1 MGKLYDDRG
10 NRMSPSFSNKNGVRY
25 RFYVSSALLR
35 GRKTE
40 AGSVARVSAAEIES
54 AVLAGLRTH
63 QKQEQFDSAFGAIG
77 DVERVLIAP
86 GQLLITMA
94 AKADGDGVNQEI
106 RIAWPMKGK
115 VAAPEVEGNGESE
128 GAHNEGLILSVIR
141 AHSWMRCL
149 HDGVYE
155 SVELLAEAS
164 RLHPKVVRQALRLAF
179 LSPEVT
185 SAILEGK
192 QPAGPTLAR
201 VPKLL
206 PLSWME
212 HRRLLGCPLNTDA
225 IKRAKSPL
233 AAP

>member
-1 MGKLYDDRG
+1 MMVMQETAPAQPTEPAVEDEL
-10 NRMSPSFSNKNGVRY
+10 VRLATMPIPQLRIRY
-25 RFYVSSALLR
+25 WEVFRTDPPKAFGPDLLR
-35 GRKTE
+35 RSIAHQIQEKAYG
-40 AGSVARVSAAEIES
+40 
-54 AVLAGLRTH
+54 GLSRPV
-63 QKQEQFDSAFGAIG
+63 Q
-77 DVERVLIAP
+77 R
-86 GQLLITMA
+86 LL
-94 AKADGDGVNQEI
+94 D
-106 RIAWPMKGK
+106 
-115 VAAPEVEGNGESE
+115 
-128 GAHNEGLILSVIR
+128 
-141 AHSWMRCL
+141 HSWMRCL

-192 QPAGPTLAR
+192 QPAGLTLAR

-212 HRRLLGCPLNTDA
+212 HRRLLGCALNTDA